1 MPTIPSRPK
10 KQLCKRMFRHMG
22 WDHTCSEQSKGN
34 GEWIHSQKLQVELQ
48 MSAAQRVHPH
58 SSAAVS
64 QSCRWMQRS
73 LPARQARSEHSKQ
86 HTRTCQQRRAVL
98 QVQHQR
104 TTSVPAHTTSPSTHR
119 QVPCHPTAGLLAS
132 EQKNGRSHSNRSTDL
147 EAGVLTFGGERTARA
162 EKATTPHMHLC

>member
-73 LPARQARSEHSKQ
+73 LPARQARSEHRDLQTCMFSFSVSFFSGEQLPNTRGHANNDAPYCNCNTSAPPVCRSIPPHHQPTDKYLATLLQDCLLQSKNNA
-86 HTRTCQQRRAVL
+86 TVQQ
-98 QVQHQR
+98 Q
-104 TTSVPAHTTSPSTHR
+104 
-119 QVPCHPTAGLLAS
+119 
-132 EQKNGRSHSNRSTDL
+132 E
-147 EAGVLTFGGERTARA
+147 
-162 EKATTPHMHLC
+162 